1 MYSGRH
7 AWAHTLRTARRG
19 FTLVELLVVITILM
33 LITAATIPILAPGTE
48 TRRQREA
55 ARLVSTAFASAQTE
69 ALAAGKPV
77 GVWIERDTSTR
88 YAATLIYGCEVPP
101 PYTGEFPGARVAV
114 ERITTPNLMG
124 TVTTDSRPPGAR
136 YVPRTSNPTSTDDD
150 YIYFRVWPSPS
161 STAEGRFRVG
171 DTIQFNNQGFDYQI
185 YHGFDTNSDG
195 YIDDH
200 PGTLEIDPF
209 LVRIPKRFKDPVPG
223 SANYE
228 SNQPY
233 GTPEPPGNPSGGTPT
248 DTTQRNP
255 NYRASYL
262 PWPTVATGMPPIQP
276 AENHQNRLVPFR
288 ITRQPRKSG
297 ATPIRLPEGAVIDLR
312 FSGLDGD
319 FGGRFFGESDTNNP
333 PGVQPWSAQGPL
345 IVLFSPQGDLQNVYS
360 LGAPSLASV
369 PSSVHFLI
377 GKRERIMD
385 DIPADRTDD
394 LSDLFNRI
402 NTQYGGDPRAMPDEE
417 QLNFQDMENFWV
429 TVQKGNGLA
438 TTSQVASIPND
449 LVPVPPP
456 PDTDGNGTPDYPP
469 GFQQPNWE
477 FVHWINSTRRLART
491 MRIEGGQ

>member
-88 YAATLIYGCEVPP
+88 YAATVIYGCEVPP
-101 PYTGEFPGARVAV
+101 PYTGEFAGATVAV
-114 ERITTPNLMG
+114 ERITTPNHMG
-124 TVTTDSRPPGAR
+124 AVTSDPRPAGSG
-136 YVPRTSNPTSTDDD
+136 YVAGSVDDT
-150 YIYFRVWPSPS
+150 YIYFRVWPSFG

-200 PGTLEIDPF
+200 PGTPEIDPF

-223 SANYE
+223 NANYE

-233 GTPEPPGNPSGGTPT
+233 GPPEPPGNPSGGSPE
-248 DTTQRNP
+248 DTSQRNP

-262 PWPTVATGMPPIQP
+262 PWPMVATSPPAPPITSST
-276 AENHQNRLVPFR
+276 NRSGQVLFR
-288 ITRQPRKSG
+288 ITRQPRKSA

-312 FSGLDGD
+312 FSGLDED
-319 FGGRFFGESDTNNP
+319 FGGRFFGESNTSNP
-333 PGVQPWSAQGPL
+333 PGLQPWSALGPL
-345 IVLFSPQGDLQNVYS
+345 IVLFSAQGDLQSVYS
-360 LGAPSLASV
+360 LGAPSLTSA

-394 LSDLFNRI
+394 LSDLLEEITSQFNEDVR
-402 NTQYGGDPRAMPDEE
+402 NLPDER

-438 TTSQVASIPND
+438 TTSQVASIPPELAN
-449 LVPVPPP
+449 VATMPRP
-456 PDTDGNGTPDYPP
+456 PDINGDGQPDYPA
-469 GFQQPNWE
+469 GFQPANWE
-477 FVHWINSTRRLART
+477 FATWINSTRRQART
-491 MRIEGGQ
+491 GRIEGGQ